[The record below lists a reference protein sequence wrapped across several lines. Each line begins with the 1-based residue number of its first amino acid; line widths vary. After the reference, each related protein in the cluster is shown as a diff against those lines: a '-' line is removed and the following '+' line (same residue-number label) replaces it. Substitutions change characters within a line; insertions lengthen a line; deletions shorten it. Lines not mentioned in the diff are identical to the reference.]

1 MQASEE
7 QSWLTA
13 SLINGPICFI
23 TYCDF
28 PFDVSRI
35 SKFATLILQAQVDIK
50 ALVWEYY
57 IYMFIP
63 VLFGFLSA
71 RLWNQANLKEPV
83 GSCSIN
89 KDRTA

>member
-35 SKFATLILQAQVDIK
+35 SKFATLILQAQVDIQ
-50 ALVWEYY
+50 ASVWECY
-57 IYMFIP
+57 IYMFYSGVIC
-63 VLFGFLSA
+63 FSFRTIMKSGKFERA
-71 RLWNQANLKEPV
+71 RWEL
-83 GSCSIN
+83 
-89 KDRTA
+89 

>member
-50 ALVWEYY
+50 ALVWQYY
-57 IYMFIP
+57 IYMFYSGVICFSFSTIMKSGKFERAWWE
-63 VLFGFLSA
+63 L
-71 RLWNQANLKEPV
+71 
-83 GSCSIN
+83 
-89 KDRTA
+89 